1 MRVCEDPDIL
11 NVIYIFVRL
20 INLAVIVT
28 IVILVIMIMVDII
41 KMISSGDLDTKNGKN
56 SIVKRIV
63 AAVLVFLVPSILN
76 IVLSITGQTFNF
88 GDCLNNSNREY
99 ISLANANKAE
109 EYLTMAE
116 QQLTSDALY
125 QAQKYINKIV
135 DEDFK
140 AQLQSRADA
149 VDEYI
154 EKRREELKEDSIP
167 TPSPGGGTGSLDI
180 PGGYY
185 ETGSCSPS
193 SSITVISSEPNP
205 SCAINYWVN
214 QGQVAKSDF
223 VYPKNEAGESLGAW
237 PADYNTIPTQIN
249 VNKTY
254 QGGKLA
260 WPVTPSN
267 GTYTFVYEHNGIDI
281 MAPMGTPIYSP
292 ADGTLVYSEWGHT
305 TNKGSDETA
314 YSVTINLDTPISYDG
329 KQLKTI
335 FLTHMSG
342 IVYRCSSTTD
352 CNRKVKKGELLGFVG
367 NAAGTATS
375 PGYAPHLHMSIYPA
389 GNYDA
394 GVYTSKI
401 EDMYSISSNT
411 KREAGN

>member
-28 IVILVIMIMVDII
+28 IVVLVIMIIFDII
-41 KMISSGDLDTKNGKN
+41 KMITSGDLDTKNGRK
-56 SIVKRIV
+56 SIVKRIA

-76 IVLSITGQTFNF
+76 IVLSVTGQTFNF

-125 QAQKYINKIV
+125 QAQKYINKIA

-154 EKRREELKEDSIP
+154 EKRREELKEDS
-167 TPSPGGGTGSLDI
+167 TPEPIPGGSGSLNM

-193 SSITVISSEPNP
+193 SSITVLSSEPNP
-205 SCAINYWVN
+205 SCAINYWDN
-214 QGQVAKSDF
+214 EGLIDKNNYI
-223 VYPKNEAGESLGAW
+223 YPKTDSGESLGAW
-237 PADYNTIPTQIN
+237 PADYKSIPTQIN

-254 QGGKLA
+254 QNGKLA

-267 GTYTFVYEHNGIDI
+267 GIYEFVYEHNGIDI
-281 MAPMGTPIYSP
+281 MAPIGTPIYSP

-375 PGYAPHLHMSIYPA
+375 KGYAPHLHMSIYPA

-394 GVYTSKI
+394 GLYTSKI
-401 EDMYSISSNT
+401 EDMYSISDKT

>member
-20 INLAVIVT
+20 INLAVIIT
-28 IVILVIMIMVDII
+28 IVVLVIMIIIDII
-41 KMISSGDLDTKNGKN
+41 KMITSGDLDTKNGGK
-56 SIVKRIV
+56 SIVKRII

-76 IVLSITGQTFNF
+76 IVLSVTGQTFNF
-88 GDCLNNSNREY
+88 GDCLNNANREY

-109 EYLTMAE
+109 EYLTLAE

-125 QAQKYINKIV
+125 KAQKYINKIA

-140 AQLQSRADA
+140 SQLQARADA

-154 EKRREELKEDSIP
+154 EKRREELEEDSNLKP
-167 TPSPGGGTGSLDI
+167 NPSGSGSLNM
-180 PGGYY
+180 PNGYY

-193 SSITVISSEPNP
+193 SSIMVLTSEPNP
-205 SCAINYWVN
+205 SCAINYWANKGLVN
-214 QGQVAKSDF
+214 ENDF
-223 VYPKNEAGESLGAW
+223 VYPKTDSGKSLGAW
-237 PADYNTIPTQIN
+237 PANYKSIPTQIN
-249 VNKTY
+249 VTKTY
-254 QGGKLA
+254 QNGKLA
-260 WPVTPSN
+260 WPVTPNN

-292 ADGTLVYSEWGHT
+292 ADGTLIYSEWGHT

-314 YSVTINLDTPISYDG
+314 YTVSINLDSPISYDG

-342 IVYRCSSTTD
+342 IVYRCANVNE

-367 NAAGTATS
+367 NAADTAS
-375 PGYAPHLHMSIYPA
+375 SGGYAPHLHMSIYPA
-389 GNYDA
+389 NNYDA
-394 GVYTSKI
+394 GLYTSKI
-401 EDMYSISSNT
+401 EAMYSISSNT
-411 KREAGN
+411 KKEAGN